1 MRNLCIAAA
10 AATLALAGSAHA
22 ASYKLGALEVADPWS
37 RPAAANGNGAGFM
50 TITNRGKSTE
60 VLKAVE
66 TTAAKKTEIHLS
78 STAGG
83 VMRMARQDGGVAIPA
98 GKSISFAPGG
108 YHVMLLGL
116 GKASKAGD
124 KLPATLVFASG
135 ARLKVEFTVGTA
147 APGAADPMAGHMHH

>member
-22 ASYKLGALEVADPWS
+22 ASYKLGTLEVADPWS

-98 GKSISFAPGG
+98 GKSVSFAPGG

-135 ARLKVEFTVGTA
+135 VRLKVEFTVGAA